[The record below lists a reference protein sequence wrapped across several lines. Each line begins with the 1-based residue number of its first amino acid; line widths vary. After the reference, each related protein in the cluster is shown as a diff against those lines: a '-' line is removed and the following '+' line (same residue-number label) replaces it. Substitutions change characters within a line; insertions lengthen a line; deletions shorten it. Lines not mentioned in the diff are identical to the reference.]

1 MAKILITGGA
11 GYIGSHTALEL
22 LNKGYEVVVYDNLSN
37 SSQES
42 LRRVEELT
50 GKKVAFYEGDTVALQ
65 VFSEVALALGKAIKN
80 LIYTLHPHLILIA
93 GEIPNNQTFQQ
104 MIIDASTIY
113 PNEHLGNI
121 SVALPNIQVI
131 QEEQKLSND
140 PSMIGASMK
149 IFNRTLKSPE
159 ILNWIQHY
167 SH

>member
-1 MAKILITGGA
+1 
-11 GYIGSHTALEL
+11 
-22 LNKGYEVVVYDNLSN
+22 
-37 SSQES
+37 
-42 LRRVEELT
+42 
-50 GKKVAFYEGDTVALQ
+50 
-65 VFSEVALALGKAIKN
+65 
-80 LIYTLHPHLILIA
+80 
-93 GEIPNNQTFQQ
+93 